1 MAVNTNDEI
10 LKEIKESGHEY
21 SIIHRV
27 ANGLPIYCVRF
38 GGSKSPPIVITAG
51 SHASEPA
58 GVVSAL
64 RLLRELKTKHTVY
77 LVPNRDP
84 MGLEGYHRYLAFAL
98 GGSAPDFATNTE
110 LADVLRR
117 RGTVVLD
124 ESGLTVALIGEFAF
138 AAMEYGPTTVGPSKV
153 WLKIKALLAQRADL
167 RAHLAGKRVVVPTNQ
182 PQSEGCGVFERA
194 YTCPITAD
202 GELKNLNRLFG
213 VASAPDDIK
222 AVQAVIDRARPG
234 LSLDLHEGFGTG
246 FYMIIP
252 PIDGNRPAERIAHGI
267 IAAMKRNDVN
277 LLNLKQLSAAFPD
290 GGVNM
295 YDLGEGILVEEVVK
309 SDMQETQLAYTT
321 ARYGPGFGLEVGRSA
336 PLQQRAQYHVW
347 AALAAVEVFETLPH

>member
-10 LKEIKESGHEY
+10 LSEIKESGHEY

-27 ANGLPIYCVRF
+27 ANGLPVYLVKY
-38 GGSKSPPIVITAG
+38 GGTKSPPIVITAG

-64 RLLRELKTKHTVY
+64 RLLRELKTDHTVY

-98 GGSAPDFATNTE
+98 GGAAPDFSTNTE
-110 LADVLRR
+110 LAAILRR
-117 RGTVVLD
+117 RGKVLLD
-124 ESGLTVALIGEFAF
+124 EDGLTLALIGDFGF
-138 AAMEYGPTTVGPSKV
+138 AAMEFTATVFGPSKV
-153 WLKIKALLAQRADL
+153 WLKIKALLAERPEL
-167 RAHLAGKRVVVPTNQ
+167 REQLAGKRVVVPTNQ

-194 YTCPITAD
+194 YTCPITAE

-213 VASAPDDIK
+213 VPSAPADIK
-222 AVQAVIDRARPG
+222 AVQAVIDRVRPG

-252 PIDGNRPAERIAHGI
+252 PIDGNEPAERIAHGI
-267 IAAMKRNDVN
+267 INEMKRHSVG
-277 LLNLKQLSAAFPD
+277 LLNLKQLAPHFPD

-295 YDLGEGILVEEVVK
+295 YDIGDGILVEDVVR

-347 AALAAVEVFETLPH
+347 AALAAVEVFETLQH

>member
-10 LKEIKESGHEY
+10 LNEIKESGHEY
-21 SIIHRV
+21 SVIHRV
-27 ANGLPIYCVRF
+27 ANGLPIYLVKF
-38 GGSKSPPIVITAG
+38 GGTKSPAIVITGG

-64 RLLRELKTKHTVY
+64 RLLRELKTDHTVY
-77 LVPNRDP
+77 LIPNRDP

-98 GGSAPDFATNTE
+98 GGTAPDFSTNTE
-110 LADVLRR
+110 LAAILRR
-117 RGTVVLD
+117 RGKVILD
-124 ESGLTVALIGEFAF
+124 EDGLTVALIGDFGF
-138 AAMEYGPTTVGPSKV
+138 AAMEFTATSFGPSKV
-153 WLKIKALLAQRADL
+153 WLKIKALLAQRPEL
-167 RAHLAGKRVVVPTNQ
+167 REQLAGKRVVVPTNQ

-213 VASAPDDIK
+213 IPSAPDDIK
-222 AVQAVIDRARPG
+222 AVQAVIDGARPG

-252 PIDGNRPAERIAHGI
+252 PIDGNKPAERIANGI
-267 IAAMKRNDVN
+267 IAEMKRHNVS
-277 LLNLKQLSAAFPD
+277 LLNLKQLAPAFPD

-295 YDLGEGILVEEVVK
+295 YDLSDGVLVEKVEK

-336 PLQQRAQYHVW
+336 PLGDRAKYHVW
-347 AALAAVEVFETLPH
+347 AAQAAVNVFETLQH